1 MARPLPTIALDDVR
15 VASPCN
21 ASWQAMKGDDRVR
34 FCGSCEKNVY
44 DLSALTRDEAQDLI
58 RGAEGRLCV
67 RFYRRRD
74 GTVLTQD
81 CPVGLRAVRRRLALI
96 GAGLAAGLS
105 VVAAFVGLRREGP
118 GTSPPPRHHHH
129 TMGSIAPLEPTP
141 PPAEPE
147 AVEAVEVPE
156 AVEAPERVMGRLWIP
171 SPDPEPELIMG
182 DMACPEPEDA
192 DGSPR

>member
-1 MARPLPTIALDDVR
+1 MARSLPTVALDDVR
-15 VASPCN
+15 VASPCS

-44 DLSALTRDEAQDLI
+44 DLSALTRDEAEDLI

-81 CPVGLRAVRRRLALI
+81 CPVGLRAVRRRLALL

-105 VVAAFVGLRREGP
+105 AVAAFVGLRGDAGRG
-118 GTSPPPRHHHH
+118 
-129 TMGSIAPLEPTP
+129 ATP
-141 PPAEPE
+141 PGRH
-147 AVEAVEVPE
+147 AVMGNMEL
-156 AVEAPERVMGRLWIP
+156 PERTLMGRVYIP
-171 SPDPEPELIMG
+171 GDGDRPLSVTPVDDGEMFMG
-182 DMACPEPEDA
+182 DMAAPDPEEPDPP
-192 DGSPR
+192 PR